1 MLNSAYVY
9 RKHLAQHI
17 RIGQGWKKTRLNL
30 ISRSAPFI
38 LQSWYSYVT
47 VGEFVA
53 FFIGW
58 NLILEYLIGT
68 ASGASALSSMLDSL
82 TNRTISAWS
91 IKNLGQ
97 MHSPWQGADEYS
109 YPDLLAMFICMIMV
123 VVVGAGLKNS
133 MMLNNILNFAN
144 MIVWVSGIL
153 CIDKIL
159 NMTNRNFQNSIFLFT
174 WKWDENGLYQIMLLW
189 NFLLEPIVRFLSNYK
204 IIIYASVNKRYLG
217 RHCCRWLILP
227 KRR

>member
-1 MLNSAYVY
+1 M
-9 RKHLAQHI
+9 
-17 RIGQGWKKTRLNL
+17 
-30 ISRSAPFI
+30 
-38 LQSWYSYVT
+38 
-47 VGEFVA
+47 
-53 FFIGW
+53 
-58 NLILEYLIGT
+58 EYLIGT

-174 WKWDENGLYQIMLLW
+174 
-189 NFLLEPIVRFLSNYK
+189 
-204 IIIYASVNKRYLG
+204 
-217 RHCCRWLILP
+217 
-227 KRR
+227 